1 MLCGAVLDGQWRLN
15 GLRKSVF
22 ASRSTIER
30 KTVAEAVAEKLRM
43 RILAGELGEG
53 EQLRQEI
60 LASELGV
67 SRIPLREAFRLLE
80 GEGLITIAPHR
91 GAVVAVR
98 SPEEIGE
105 LFDLRALLEPDMI
118 RHAIPKM
125 TQQDLREAETTLAG
139 YKKAFERRDV
149 EAWGRLNTL
158 FHLAL
163 YRPAERPRSLA
174 LVRSLLDQTDSYTR
188 MQLVFTGGQSRA
200 QREHGEL
207 LSACRDGKIERAAK
221 LLESHVRD
229 AGRSLVDFMR
239 KRAAKKKP

>member
-1 MLCGAVLDGQWRLN
+1 M
-15 GLRKSVF
+15 F
-22 ASRSTIER
+22 ANRSTIDR
-30 KTVAEAVAEKLRM
+30 KTVAEAVADTLRR

-53 EQLRQEI
+53 EQLRQEV
-60 LASELGV
+60 LAAELGV

-105 LFDLRALLEPDMI
+105 LFDLRVLLEPDI
-118 RHAIPKM
+118 LRHAIPKL
-125 TQQDLREAETTLAG
+125 TERDLREAATILAG
-139 YKKAFERRDV
+139 YSTALTQRDV
-149 EAWGRLNTL
+149 EAWGRLNTQ

-174 LVRSLLDQTDSYTR
+174 LVRSLLDQTDGYTR
-188 MQLVFTGGQSRA
+188 MQLLLTGGQSRA
-200 QREHGEL
+200 QREHTEL
-207 LSACRDGKIERAAK
+207 LELCRARKTGAAAK
-221 LLESHVRD
+221 LVEDHVRE

-239 KRAAKKKP
+239 KQAARKKS

>member
-1 MLCGAVLDGQWRLN
+1 M
-15 GLRKSVF
+15 F
-22 ASRSTIER
+22 AKRSTLER
-30 KTVAEAVAEKLRM
+30 KTVAEAVADTLRM

-53 EQLRQEI
+53 AQLRQEV
-60 LASELGV
+60 LAADLGV

-105 LFDLRALLEPDMI
+105 LFDLRVLLEPDI
-118 RHAIPKM
+118 LRHAIPKL
-125 TQQDLREAETTLAG
+125 TERGLREAATILAG
-139 YKKAFERRDV
+139 YNKALAQRDV
-149 EAWGRLNTL
+149 EAWGRLNTQ

-174 LVRSLLDQTDSYTR
+174 LVRSLLDQTDGYTR
-188 MQLVFTGGQSRA
+188 MQLLLTGGQARA
-200 QREHGEL
+200 RREHT
-207 LSACRDGKIERAAK
+207 D
-221 LLESHVRD
+221 LLELCSARKTSAAVKLVEDHVRE

-239 KRAAKKKP
+239 KQAARKKS

>member
-1 MLCGAVLDGQWRLN
+1 
-15 GLRKSVF
+15 LR
-22 ASRSTIER
+22 R
-30 KTVAEAVAEKLRM
+30 

-53 EQLRQEI
+53 AQLRQEI
-60 LASELGV
+60 LAAELGV

-105 LFDLRALLEPDMI
+105 LFDLRVLLEPDI
-118 RHAIPKM
+118 LRHAIPKL
-125 TQQDLREAETTLAG
+125 TERDLIEAATILAG
-139 YKKAFERRDV
+139 YSNALSQRDV
-149 EAWGRLNTL
+149 EAWGRLNTQ

-174 LVRSLLDQTDSYTR
+174 LVRSLLDQTDGYTR
-188 MQLVFTGGQSRA
+188 MQLLLTGGQSRA
-200 QREHGEL
+200 QREHTEL
-207 LSACRDGKIERAAK
+207 LELCRARKTSAAAK
-221 LLESHVRD
+221 LVEDHVRE

-239 KRAAKKKP
+239 KQAARKKS

>member
-1 MLCGAVLDGQWRLN
+1 
-15 GLRKSVF
+15 VF
-22 ASRSTIER
+22 ANRSTIER
-30 KTVAEAVAEKLRM
+30 RTVAEAAAEILRM

-53 EQLRQEI
+53 EQLRQEV

-105 LFDLRALLEPDMI
+105 LFDLRALLEPDLI
-118 RHAIPKM
+118 RHAVPKM
-125 TQQDLREAETTLAG
+125 TEKDLREAETTLAG
-139 YKKAFERRDV
+139 YKKAFAKRDV
-149 EAWGRLNTL
+149 ETWGRLNTQ

-163 YRPAERPRSLA
+163 YRPAGRPRSLS

-188 MQLVFTGGQSRA
+188 MQLLLTGGQSRA

-207 LSACRDGKIERAAK
+207 LSACRAGKLDRAAR
-221 LLESHVRD
+221 LLEDHVRE

-239 KRAAKKKP
+239 KQAAKKKS

>member
-1 MLCGAVLDGQWRLN
+1 M
-15 GLRKSVF
+15 F
-22 ASRSTIER
+22 ANRSTIDR
-30 KTVAEAVAEKLRM
+30 KTVAEAVADTLRR

-53 EQLRQEI
+53 EQLRQEV
-60 LASELGV
+60 LAAELGV

-105 LFDLRALLEPDMI
+105 LFDLRVLLEPDI
-118 RHAIPKM
+118 LRHAIPKL
-125 TQQDLREAETTLAG
+125 TERDLREAATILAG
-139 YKKAFERRDV
+139 YSNALTQRDV
-149 EAWGRLNTL
+149 EAWGRLNTQ

-174 LVRSLLDQTDSYTR
+174 LVRSLLDQTDGYTR
-188 MQLVFTGGQSRA
+188 MQLLLTGGQSRA
-200 QREHGEL
+200 QREHTEL
-207 LSACRDGKIERAAK
+207 LELCRARKTGAAAK
-221 LLESHVRD
+221 LVEDHVRE

-239 KRAAKKKP
+239 KQAARKKS

>member
-1 MLCGAVLDGQWRLN
+1 
-15 GLRKSVF
+15 VF
-22 ASRSTIER
+22 AKRSTLER
-30 KTVAEAVAEKLRM
+30 KTVAEAVADTLRM

-53 EQLRQEI
+53 AQLRQEV
-60 LASELGV
+60 LAADLGV

-105 LFDLRALLEPDMI
+105 LFDLRVLLEPDI
-118 RHAIPKM
+118 LRHAIPKL
-125 TQQDLREAETTLAG
+125 TERGLREAATILAG
-139 YKKAFERRDV
+139 YNKALAQRDV
-149 EAWGRLNTL
+149 EAWGRLNTQ

-174 LVRSLLDQTDSYTR
+174 LVRSLLDQTDGYTR
-188 MQLVFTGGQSRA
+188 MQLLLTGGQARA
-200 QREHGEL
+200 RREHT
-207 LSACRDGKIERAAK
+207 D
-221 LLESHVRD
+221 LLELCSARKTSAAVKLVEDHVRE

-239 KRAAKKKP
+239 KQAARKKS

>member
-1 MLCGAVLDGQWRLN
+1 
-15 GLRKSVF
+15 VF
-22 ASRSTIER
+22 ANRSTIDR
-30 KTVAEAVAEKLRM
+30 KTVAEAVADTLRR

-53 EQLRQEI
+53 EQLRQEV
-60 LASELGV
+60 LAAELGV

-105 LFDLRALLEPDMI
+105 LFDLRVLLEPDI
-118 RHAIPKM
+118 LRHAIPKL
-125 TQQDLREAETTLAG
+125 TERDLREAATILAG
-139 YKKAFERRDV
+139 YSTALTQRDV
-149 EAWGRLNTL
+149 EAWGRLNTQ

-174 LVRSLLDQTDSYTR
+174 LVRSLLDQTDGYTR
-188 MQLVFTGGQSRA
+188 MQLLLTGGQSRA
-200 QREHGEL
+200 QREHTEL
-207 LSACRDGKIERAAK
+207 LELCRARKTGAAAK
-221 LLESHVRD
+221 LVEDHVRE

-239 KRAAKKKP
+239 KQAARKKS

>member
-1 MLCGAVLDGQWRLN
+1 
-15 GLRKSVF
+15 VF
-22 ASRSTIER
+22 ANRSTIDR
-30 KTVAEAVAEKLRM
+30 KTVAEAVADTLRR

-60 LASELGV
+60 LAAELGV

-105 LFDLRALLEPDMI
+105 LFDLRVLLEPDI
-118 RHAIPKM
+118 LRHAIPKL
-125 TQQDLREAETTLAG
+125 TERDLIEAATILAG
-139 YKKAFERRDV
+139 YSNALSQRDV
-149 EAWGRLNTL
+149 EAWGRLNTQ

-174 LVRSLLDQTDSYTR
+174 LVRSLLDQTDGYTR
-188 MQLVFTGGQSRA
+188 MQLLLTGGQSRA
-200 QREHGEL
+200 QREHTEL
-207 LSACRDGKIERAAK
+207 LELCRARKTSAAAK
-221 LLESHVRD
+221 LVEDHVRE
-229 AGRSLVDFMR
+229 AGRSLADFMR
-239 KRAAKKKP
+239 KQAARKKS

>member
-1 MLCGAVLDGQWRLN
+1 
-15 GLRKSVF
+15 VF
-22 ASRSTIER
+22 ANRSTIDR
-30 KTVAEAVAEKLRM
+30 KTVAEAVADTLRR

-53 EQLRQEI
+53 AQLRQEI
-60 LASELGV
+60 LAAELGV

-105 LFDLRALLEPDMI
+105 LFDLRVLLEPDI
-118 RHAIPKM
+118 LRHAIPKL
-125 TQQDLREAETTLAG
+125 TERDLIEAATILAG
-139 YKKAFERRDV
+139 YSNALSQRDV
-149 EAWGRLNTL
+149 EAWGRLNTQ

-174 LVRSLLDQTDSYTR
+174 LVRSLLDQTDGYTR
-188 MQLVFTGGQSRA
+188 MQLLLTGGQSRA
-200 QREHGEL
+200 QREHTEL
-207 LSACRDGKIERAAK
+207 LELCRARKTRAAAK
-221 LLESHVRD
+221 LVEDHVRE

-239 KRAAKKKP
+239 KQAARKKS

>member
-1 MLCGAVLDGQWRLN
+1 
-15 GLRKSVF
+15 VF
-22 ASRSTIER
+22 ANRSTIDR
-30 KTVAEAVAEKLRM
+30 KTVAEAVADTLRR

-53 EQLRQEI
+53 EQLRQEV
-60 LASELGV
+60 LAAELGV

-105 LFDLRALLEPDMI
+105 LFDLRVLLEPDI
-118 RHAIPKM
+118 LRYAIPKL
-125 TQQDLREAETTLAG
+125 TERDLREAATILAG
-139 YKKAFERRDV
+139 YSTALTQRDV
-149 EAWGRLNTL
+149 EAWGRLNTQ

-174 LVRSLLDQTDSYTR
+174 LVRSLLDQTDGYTR
-188 MQLVFTGGQSRA
+188 MQLLLTGGQSRA
-200 QREHGEL
+200 QREHTEL
-207 LSACRDGKIERAAK
+207 LELCRERKTTAAAK
-221 LLESHVRD
+221 LVEDHVRE

-239 KRAAKKKP
+239 KQAARKKS

>member
-1 MLCGAVLDGQWRLN
+1 MFVN
-15 GLRKSVF
+15 K
-22 ASRSTIER
+22 STIER

-43 RILAGELGEG
+43 RILAGELREG

-67 SRIPLREAFRLLE
+67 SRIPLREALRLLE

-105 LFDLRALLEPDMI
+105 LFDLRVLLEPDLI

-125 TQQDLREAETTLAG
+125 TERDLREAETILAG
-139 YKKAFERRDV
+139 YKKALAERDI
-149 EAWGRLNTL
+149 EAWGRLNTM
-158 FHLAL
+158 FHVAL
-163 YRPAERPRSLA
+163 YQPAERPRSLS

-188 MQLVFTGGQSRA
+188 MQLVLTGGQSRA
-200 QREHGEL
+200 QREHEEL
-207 LSACRDGKIERAAK
+207 LSACHARKTQRAAK
-221 LLESHVRD
+221 LLEDHVRE

-239 KRAAKKKP
+239 RQAAKKS